1 MTPFFRLVVAQ
12 NARQIA
18 DAQRVRR
25 RVYVE
30 EEGLLDAATCSGE
43 RERDHHDEGE
53 STTHLL
59 VYAGSE
65 AVGTLRL
72 LRAGAPTPS
81 GLELESKF
89 ILNGFAA
96 TGIVA
101 AEVTRYCVLQRYRGT
116 RAAAMLFAGLLAES
130 ARSGVTH
137 WVAGANMQTDSAE
150 DAEIAHQLV
159 TRLNLS
165 SDRFCAEPRRIEPF
179 PTRARRCLYDDEQR
193 ARAREGDYE
202 SLELPSTLSLFAT
215 RLGARYMGAPVYDSY
230 FNVFALPLVA
240 VVSVSAKVRAG
251 SITARDAQSRPLDAH
266 ARV

>member
-1 MTPFFRLVVAQ
+1 MTPFFRLVVAE

-43 RERDHHDEGE
+43 RERDDHDEAEG
-53 STTHLL
+53 TTHLL

-72 LRAGAPTPS
+72 LRAGASTPSAPS

-89 ILNGFAA
+89 ILNGFSA
-96 TGIVA
+96 GRIVA

-116 RAAAMLFAGLLAES
+116 RAAALLFAGLLAES

-150 DAEIAHQLV
+150 DAAIAHQLV

-165 SDRFCAEPRRIEPF
+165 SDRFSAEPRRIEPF
-179 PTRARRCLYDDEQR
+179 PARARRFLYDGKQR

-240 VVSVSAKVRAG
+240 VVSVSAKVRVG
-251 SITARDAQSRPLDAH
+251 SKRAH
-266 ARV
+266 TNHLRVE